1 MGDVRTAD
9 AEWSLGAHQ
18 CVAVDGMQND
28 SAHDSAHGRE
38 ETRDPEEASQPL
50 RVFKTELSL
59 RLEVTHVLRKKRG
72 GSSELKETLETRRK
86 VTTRPSL

>member
-28 SAHDSAHGRE
+28 SAHGRE
-38 ETRDPEEASQPL
+38 ETIDPEEASQPL
-50 RVFKTELSL
+50 HVFKTELSL
-59 RLEVTHVLRKKRG
+59 RLEVTHVLRKKRS
-72 GSSELKETLETRRK
+72 GSSELKETLETQRK
-86 VTTRPSL
+86 VTTWPSL